1 MMNGIGGRTIA
12 EAQQNMSM
20 VEARQWADYIRRR
33 GGLNIAERVE
43 QAAALICSTGARLMG
58 NKNTKISDFIPN
70 RTAGEDDELR
80 YATPQDFLKVLQGS
94 KRSLDVFK
102 AQR

>member
-20 VEARQWADYIRRR
+20 VEARHWAQYMRRH

-43 QAAALICSTGARLMG
+43 QAAALICATACQLMG
-58 NKNTKISDFIPN
+58 NKKVNVDDFIPN
-70 RTAGEDDELR
+70 RESDDELKL
-80 YATPQDFLKVLQGS
+80 ATPQDFLKVLQAS
-94 KRSLDVFK
+94 RKP
-102 AQR
+102 